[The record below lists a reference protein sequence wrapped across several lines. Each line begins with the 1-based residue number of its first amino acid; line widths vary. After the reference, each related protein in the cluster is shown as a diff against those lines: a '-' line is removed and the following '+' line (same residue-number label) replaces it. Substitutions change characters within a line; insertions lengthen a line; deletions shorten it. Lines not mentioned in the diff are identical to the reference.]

1 MRPRAL
7 VLLALASFGF
17 GTGNVITKAL
27 LNLGVAPTTVIFGRY
42 LLAIAALL
50 AGLAITGHLKASGAG
65 AWWRG
70 IVLGVINMAAPT
82 ILTTFGLVYIP
93 ASITAMLVALIPLI
107 TVVIAHFVIDEEP
120 MRASLLPGFL
130 LALAGCVLLV
140 RGDTTAGPGWGL
152 GLTLIL
158 TGIVA
163 AGLGGALTRRFALG
177 MPAVRLFVPQFVG
190 AGVLALGLGLPSGAV
205 AGLGGLGTRAWLL
218 IFLSATLAT
227 AVPFVALLLLSEIAT
242 AAKAS
247 LVAYLVPL
255 VGVTGSVLLLGDA
268 LTWGLVMGGIMILA
282 GVVIAERAER
292 HRLPV
297 MPV

>member
-1 MRPRAL
+1 
-7 VLLALASFGF
+7 LLALASLGF
-17 GTGNVITKAL
+17 GAGNVITKAL
-27 LNLGVAPTTVIFGRY
+27 LNLGVTPTTVISGRY

-50 AGLAITGHLKASGAG
+50 AGLALTGHLRRSDPG

-70 IVLGVINMAAPT
+70 IVLGVVNMAAPT
-82 ILTTFGLVYIP
+82 ILTTFGLVYVP
-93 ASITAMLVALIPLI
+93 ASITAMLVALIPLT
-107 TVVIAHFVIDEEP
+107 TVVIAHFVIDDEP
-120 MRASLLPGFL
+120 MRAALLPGFL

-140 RGDTTAGPGWGL
+140 RGDTAAGPGWGL

-158 TGIVA
+158 GGIVA

-205 AGLGGLGTRAWLL
+205 TGLVALGPGPWLL
-218 IFLSATLAT
+218 ILLSATLAT

-242 AAKAS
+242 AAKTS

-255 VGVTGSVLLLGDA
+255 VGVTGSVLLLDEP
-268 LTWGLVMGGIMILA
+268 LTWALLIGGVMILA

-292 HRLPV
+292 HRYPV
-297 MPV
+297 IPL